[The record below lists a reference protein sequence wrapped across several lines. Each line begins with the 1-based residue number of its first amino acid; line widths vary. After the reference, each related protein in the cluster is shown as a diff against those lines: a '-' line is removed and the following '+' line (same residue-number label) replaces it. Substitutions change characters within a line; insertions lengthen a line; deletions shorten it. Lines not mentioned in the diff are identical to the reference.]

1 MIAVA
6 HLFIPQLFTKEIAVK
21 TDRVFHLLG
30 GLSRGTRSNT
40 NSTATT
46 ARNNNDTNQH
56 TLSTDHVPSPSLL
69 TATPR
74 GETRCHPTDRWAR
87 GFPGGLAVKKKPHPP
102 MQETQVQSL
111 GQEDPLEKEMAHA
124 PVSLPGASHGRRNLA
139 SYSPWGC
146 KEQDMA
152 WWPNNSKTKEETAA
166 QRD

>member
-46 ARNNNDTNQH
+46 ARNKNNDTNQH

-74 GETRCHPTDRWAR
+74 GETRYHPTD
-87 GFPGGLAVKKKPHPP
+87 
-102 MQETQVQSL
+102 Q
-111 GQEDPLEKEMAHA
+111 
-124 PVSLPGASHGRRNLA
+124 
-139 SYSPWGC
+139 
-146 KEQDMA
+146 
-152 WWPNNSKTKEETAA
+152 
-166 QRD
+166 